1 MTCREKLMIEH
12 PEDVVFGIRVI
23 MKALNVKKGYI
34 AIETNKP
41 DAIEAVKNEEMGIKT
56 KRRMY
61 KARNTFYLYV
71 IYFINLYD

>member
-1 MTCREKLMIEH
+1 MK
-12 PEDVVFGIRVI
+12 GIKI
-23 MKALNVKKGYI
+23 KG
-34 AIETNKP
+34 
-41 DAIEAVKNEEMGIKT
+41 AVKNEEMGMKT